1 MRCVL
6 IAGIPASG
14 KTSLG
19 RYLSENLGLPMI
31 GKDEV
36 KEILFDTI
44 GFSSRKEKVALGEG
58 AMQLC
63 CYFAEQLMKREIP
76 FLLEN
81 NFEESSKP
89 GIKAL
94 LERYH
99 CRPVTLILTGDK
111 QAIYRRFLER
121 EHSPDRHRGHV
132 VNTCYPEP
140 EGAKTSKPPLSFEQ
154 FVSGIESRGME
165 NFDVGEDRIIID
177 TTDFSKVDREE
188 IARQVKALMGSNH

>member
-6 IAGIPASG
+6 ISGIPASG
-14 KTSLG
+14 KTGLG
-19 RYLSENLGLPMI
+19 KYLSESLRLPMI
-31 GKDEV
+31 GKDQV

-63 CYFAEQLMKREIP
+63 YYFAEQLMKRGIP

-81 NFEESSKP
+81 NFENSSKP
-89 GIKAL
+89 MIKAL

-99 CRPVTLILTGDK
+99 CRPVTLLLTGDK
-111 QAIYRRFLER
+111 QVIYRRFLER
-121 EHSPDRHRGHV
+121 EYSPDRHRGHV

-140 EGAKTSKPPLSFEQ
+140 EGAKTAEPSLSFEQ

-177 TTDFSKVDREE
+177 TTDFSKVDRDG
-188 IARQVKALMGSNH
+188 IARQVKALMESDL